1 MPKIHR
7 VLYTAFLLVFLP
19 ACGLRGNAPPPS
31 PPASP
36 APLASPTAPPAPV
49 DTPTSTP
56 QSQVGAPL
64 VPSPPATATAS
75 RAENSVATETP
86 TATAPLWP
94 YQVQAGMP
102 RYLPNLFHGDQS
114 CNWMGVGGQV
124 LDVQGA
130 PVRDFLVV
138 EVTGRIAGL
147 PVSELTAVGMAPAYG
162 EAGFEITLAKQPLG
176 STGALR
182 IRLYDASLNP
192 LSEAYTFDTRPTCD
206 ASLVLINFTA
216 NPAGFPTPTPTLTP
230 TSTPFVPAAYIY
242 LPIVIH

>member
-7 VLYTAFLLVFLP
+7 VLYTAFLLVVLP
-19 ACGLRGNAPPPS
+19 ACGLRGNAPPPP

-36 APLASPTAPPAPV
+36 SPPAPSAPPPAPA
-49 DTPTSTP
+49 DTPTATP

-64 VPSPPATATAS
+64 VPSPPPTATAS
-75 RAENSVATETP
+75 RGENSAVTATP
-86 TATAPLWP
+86 AATAPVWP
-94 YQVQAGMP
+94 YQMQVGMP

-130 PVRDFLVV
+130 PVREFLVV

-176 STGALR
+176 STGALS
-182 IRLYDASLNP
+182 IRLYDADLNP
-192 LSEAYTFDTRPTCD
+192 LSEAYTFDTRPSCD

-216 NPAGFPTPTPTLTP
+216 NPAGFPTPTPTVPP
-230 TSTPFVPAAYIY
+230 TSTPFTPSAYLY
-242 LPIVIH
+242 LPLIIR